1 MPMLDAST
9 MVLVLAL
16 GNLTLCA
23 LLTFFNH
30 GPVRAPAMTFW
41 SLSKQI
47 QGGAWLLL
55 ALGDSGVVPAPIS
68 IPGGYALLFAGVAIE
83 AGASWEAAR
92 RPAWRTPT

>member
-1 MPMLDAST
+1 MSNDMPMLDAST

-55 ALGDSGVVPAPIS
+55 RA
-68 IPGGYALLFAGVAIE
+68 E
-83 AGASWEAAR
+83 RAGAAGDTALEAALR
-92 RPAWRTPT
+92 RRVTVVESGGAPASAMP